1 MVCGKTMQNPLKR
14 RLTTLA
20 CALVTLFLVVGCGV
34 LSASPTTAPAAV
46 PTSAQE
52 VPYLTSAPAV
62 PGELPTSEPN
72 PFPTADLHNQL
83 EQIDQALRQ
92 QISGS
97 IAYNKPDTMDLGQTA
112 TIELLLNP
120 SLSEGELG
128 PQVSEPGSV
137 QTATIEIT
145 PQMKAVLLSPLPEAF
160 SIQPIQ
166 EPVQLISAT
175 ETTRW
180 SWAVTARKS
189 GTQRLVL
196 VISRLVKYEGQ
207 DYWREVETYQA
218 DIQITVPLSQRITS
232 VDWKWLISVVV
243 AVISL
248 PFIWRLFSRRKKEQ

>member
-1 MVCGKTMQNPLKR
+1 MNQNSFKR
-14 RLTTLA
+14 TLAALA
-20 CALVTLFLVVGCGV
+20 CAFVTLFLVVGCGV
-34 LSASPTTAPAAV
+34 LYASPTTAPVAL

-52 VPYLTSAPAV
+52 VPYLTSAPAG
-62 PGELPTSEPN
+62 PGGEPTGEPN
-72 PFPTADLHNQL
+72 PFPTVDLHAQL
-83 EQIDQALRQ
+83 EQVDQALHQ

-97 IAYNKPDTMDLGQTA
+97 IAYNRPDSMDLGQTA
-112 TIELLLNP
+112 TIELLLHP
-120 SLSEGELG
+120 SLSEGELST
-128 PQVSEPGSV
+128 QVSEPGSV

-160 SIQPIQ
+160 SIQPFQ
-166 EPVQLISAT
+166 EEVQLISAT
-175 ETTRW
+175 ETTHW

-196 VISRLVKYEGQ
+196 VVSRLVKYEGL
-207 DYWREVETYQA
+207 DYWREVETYRA

-248 PFIWRLFSRRKKEQ
+248 PFVWRLFSRRRKSEQ